1 VPGPALSPQLDRPQ
15 CPAIIDTIKKVNCQ
29 VDDDQQ
35 KKKNV
40 HIIFLYTIVKE
51 KVTDLAIISI
61 EKEIAD
67 QLKYDDIIDKFEDI
81 KCRKLYF

>member
-15 CPAIIDTIKKVNCQ
+15 CPTIIDTIKKVNCQ

-35 KKKNV
+35 KKNV

-67 QLKYDDIIDKFEDI
+67 QLKYDYIIDQFAD
-81 KCRKLYF
+81 